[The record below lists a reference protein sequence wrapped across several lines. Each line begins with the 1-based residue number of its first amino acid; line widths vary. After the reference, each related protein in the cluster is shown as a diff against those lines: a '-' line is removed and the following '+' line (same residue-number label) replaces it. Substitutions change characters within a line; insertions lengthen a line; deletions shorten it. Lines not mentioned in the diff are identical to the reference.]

1 MKIKNIPGKLQ
12 LAVETVV
19 TSVLLCTFHS
29 VYVTYIIYLRMYI
42 SLMSVVSKMKSRE
55 LLMTGAGVSVVAVLL
70 SPMLILKP
78 LAYILAAVPCVSIV
92 SVAIATVAYVVYDL
106 KHPEREKF
114 RVNDSEVGE
123 VCSYM
128 LNPFQKAMPAC
139 LKNRKKN
146 DRNIENQGASVIE
159 SLEGA
164 SAAL

>member
-1 MKIKNIPGKLQ
+1 
-12 LAVETVV
+12 
-19 TSVLLCTFHS
+19 
-29 VYVTYIIYLRMYI
+29 
-42 SLMSVVSKMKSRE
+42 
-55 LLMTGAGVSVVAVLL
+55 MTGAGVSVVAGLL